1 MGKRNAAINL
11 QLGRRLPYRFAMLLK
26 AAINGRRSQSEH
38 PATPIDPSQ
47 QSQQAAIAVAAG
59 AGAIHVHP
67 RNAAGQES
75 LFSGDLAGTLAA
87 IRAACPN
94 IPVGVS
100 TGAWMV
106 PDPDA
111 RLALIEGWD
120 VLPDFASV
128 NFHEPGALKVFRVL
142 AEKGIGVEAGV
153 WNGAAAEILRQSG
166 VASECLRILIEPGQ
180 EPGSPKQRLE
190 EIEAVLE
197 GVRCSRLL
205 HGFESNAWEL
215 IALASRRG
223 YDTRIGLEDTL
234 TLPDGKRARDNGDL
248 VTAAAQIT
256 ARPDN
261 LLTAD

>member
-1 MGKRNAAINL
+1 
-11 QLGRRLPYRFAMLLK
+11 MLLK

-38 PATPIDPSQ
+38 PATPIDPNQ
-47 QSQQAAIAVAAG
+47 QGREAAIAVAAG

-67 RNAAGQES
+67 RNAVGQES
-75 LFSGDLAGTLAA
+75 LFSGDLAGTLVA

-100 TGAWMV
+100 TGAWIM
-106 PDPDA
+106 PDPEA
-111 RLALIEGWD
+111 RRALIEAWE

-128 NFHEPGALKVFRVL
+128 NFHEAGALKIFQVL

-153 WNGAAAEILRQSG
+153 WNGGAAKILRQSG

-180 EPGSPKQRLE
+180 EPGSPQQRLE

-197 GVRCSRLL
+197 GVQCSRLL

-215 IALASRRG
+215 IALASKRG
-223 YDTRIGLEDTL
+223 YDTRVGLEDIL
-234 TLPDGKRARDNGDL
+234 TLPDGKRARDNADL
-248 VTAAAQIT
+248 VSAAALII
-256 ARPDN
+256 ARSND
-261 LLTAD
+261 